1 MNSHGENAAGVIA
14 AVANEKCG
22 IGLAYNAKNGGKTY
36 YRYSLDYLNSV
47 ILTVGRSNPS
57 KDICLGVRCSK
68 VKGSII
74 CGGFSLFYFSPT
86 RMEMRMTLFFNID
99 ILIFIIYMKKLRAS
113 DWLKASAF
121 FM

>member
-1 MNSHGENAAGVIA
+1 MVKMLQVSSLLSQMKSVELGWHTTQKLEVRL
-14 AVANEKCG
+14 C
-22 IGLAYNAKNGGKTY
+22 

-74 CGGFSLFYFSPT
+74 CGGFRLYYFSPT